1 MAGGPQPG
9 VLFEDQH
16 RVTSPSNPA
25 DICAEIRANHFNVN
39 ILRGAQGTG
48 NDRGAS
54 ADAIKVD
61 SKKPTREYDAIL
73 R

>member
-1 MAGGPQPG
+1 MVGRPRCG

-16 RVTSPSNPA
+16 RVTSLSNPA
-25 DICAEIRANHFNVN
+25 DICAEIRANDFKVN
-39 ILRGAQGTG
+39 ILRGPQGTG

-54 ADAIKVD
+54 ADAIKLD
-61 SKKPTREYDAIL
+61 SKKPTGEYDAIL